1 MRLRKENQLHLD
13 KPLKVQELVNYHGG
27 EHTTAV
33 PSVSATNPR
42 CVSLTIHRHKS
53 KVTTLSKTR
62 PSRRDS
68 SLRNLRVDQE
78 DKVKLKE
85 QDTTKEK
92 PPLSGRQASRGRGCP
107 EYKSQY
113 HPNKLVGNIEGGLPH
128 QSSTA
133 PPHSNPSH
141 RSVRYRAPK

>member
-92 PPLSGRQASRGRGCP
+92 PPLPGGRACRGRGCP
-107 EYKSQY
+107 NDKSQDF
-113 HPNKLVGNIEGGLPH
+113 PDKLTGDAEGELPR
-128 QSSTA
+128 QGSTA
-133 PPHSNPSH
+133 PPPSNASH
-141 RSVRYRAPK
+141 RPVRC